1 MPRQMTMLSLQP
13 EDLTR
18 LDKLAQAAGL
28 NRSAYI
34 RLLLKVQEAKF
45 EGKEDQLRI
54 MSDRENKESPSGDEE
69 GGQGSEARFLTKKI
83 PNCHWYI
90 NVKIKNKCYWMVQ
103 GKEETF
109 QDQKAMEEAEARG
122 FEWHGVHNYMSTE
135 DLLKDIEKEKQ
146 IVPYDFSEVR
156 IRTI

>member
-34 RLLLKVQEAKF
+34 RLLLKITEAKF
-45 EGKEDQLRI
+45 EGKEDELRI

-90 NVKIKNKCYWMVQ
+90 NVKIKNRWYWMVQ
-103 GKEETF
+103 GNEKTF
-109 QDQKAMEEAEARG
+109 QDQIAMEQVEARN
-122 FEWHGVHNYMSTE
+122 FEWHGVHDYMSTE
-135 DLLKDIEKEKQ
+135 ELLQNIEEEKK
-146 IVPYDFSEVR
+146 IVQYDWSAVR